1 MTVFGC
7 RPSGCRDAGFTLME
21 LIVSIV
27 IMVLLMALL
36 LPALRHARQ
45 AAAASA
51 CGNHLRQNAMAAW
64 VYANAHNGQF
74 PPLVLEIDALPP
86 LPDQAADRA
95 FEVRI
100 RARSM
105 RASGLKVFE
114 EEKLVCPSD
123 DERPT
128 IPVRRGEGPPEDL
141 PFSYGYNAVLLR
153 DRVTYE
159 QAESSDQAI
168 FFDGHLSGGSD
179 VPEQGVQGQH
189 QGGQAFA
196 ERASIARHA
205 GQINVLFADQRV
217 KRYDEVQDWMAI
229 GR

>member
-1 MTVFGC
+1 M
-7 RPSGCRDAGFTLME
+7 L
-21 LIVSIV
+21 
-27 IMVLLMALL
+27 LLMALL

-51 CGNHLRQNAMAAW
+51 CGKHLRQNAMASW

-105 RASGLKVFE
+105 QASGLNVFE
-114 EEKLVCPSD
+114 QENLVCPSD

-128 IPVRRGEGPPEDL
+128 IPVFRGAGPPEDL

-159 QAESSDQAI
+159 QAEANDQAI
-168 FFDGHLSGGSD
+168 FFDGHLGGGSEA
-179 VPEQGVQGQH
+179 PGRSVQGRH
-189 QGGQAFA
+189 ASGQAFA
-196 ERASIARHA
+196 EQASIGRHS

-217 KRYDEVQDWMAI
+217 KRYDEIQDWMVI